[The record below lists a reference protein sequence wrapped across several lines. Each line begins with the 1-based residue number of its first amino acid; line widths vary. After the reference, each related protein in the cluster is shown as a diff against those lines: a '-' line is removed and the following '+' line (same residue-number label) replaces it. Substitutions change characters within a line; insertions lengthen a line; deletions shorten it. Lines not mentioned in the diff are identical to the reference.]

1 MRVLHVT
8 PCYPPTWAYGGI
20 PRVVY
25 ALARAQAAAGHE
37 VHVWTTDAMSETTR
51 SGMPPMREEHGIT
64 VHVSRLWSNRLAWHH
79 QLYLPG
85 SGVPAVAPQVVHLH
99 GHRHLLNWRAFR
111 MAREA
116 GIPVVHMP
124 HGTAPRLERKPL
136 LKRAWDVAFD
146 GRIPHEA
153 DRVVAVSK
161 AEVRQLLALGVPGDR
176 VVRIPNPVHLE
187 EFDDLPARGT
197 FRAAWG
203 LGSAP
208 IVAYLGQ
215 VTPRKG
221 VDRLVSAFEGGL
233 EGATLVIAGAARGMA
248 LPQAAG
254 VLTTGTL
261 EGRDRLALLVD
272 ADVLVYPSTHEVFG
286 LVPLEG
292 LLCGAPVVV
301 GDDCG
306 CGELIHEAGAG
317 LTVGSSVEEL
327 RGHIRL
333 LLNDRPRAAAMVERG
348 RAHIAAHLDPHRVA
362 NAHLALYEHLCR

>member
-25 ALARAQAAAGHE
+25 ALARAQAALGHE
-37 VHVWTTDAMSETTR
+37 VHVWTTDAMSETGR
-51 SGMPPMREEHGIT
+51 SEMPAVRVENGVT
-64 VHVSRLWSNRLAWHH
+64 VHVSRLWSNRLAWRH
-79 QLYLPG
+79 QLYLPQG
-85 SGVPAVAPQVVHLH
+85 SVPAVRPDVVHLH
-99 GHRHLLNWRAFR
+99 SHRHLLNWRAFR
-111 MAREA
+111 MARQA
-116 GIPVVHMP
+116 GVPVVHMP
-124 HGTAPRLERKPL
+124 HGTAPRLERKQR
-136 LKRAWDVAFD
+136 LKRAWDAAFD
-146 GRIPHEA
+146 GCVPYEA

-161 AEVRQLLALGVPGDR
+161 AEVRQLLALGVPGNR
-176 VVRIPNPVHLE
+176 VARIPNPLHLE
-187 EFDDLPARGT
+187 EFEMLPARGS

-203 LGSAP
+203 LGPAP

-221 VDRLVSAFEGGL
+221 VDRLVAAFAHGL
-233 EGATLVIAGAARGMA
+233 EGATLVIAGAARGMS
-248 LPQAAG
+248 LPTGPG

-292 LLCGAPVVV
+292 LLCGAPAVV

-317 LTVGSSVEEL
+317 LTVGSSTDEL
-327 RGHIRL
+327 RSHIRL
-333 LLNDRPRAAAMVERG
+333 LLQDRVRAAAMVERG
-348 RAHIAAHLDPHRVA
+348 RAYIAAHLDPRKVA
-362 NAHLALYEHLCR
+362 AAHLALYEQL